1 MIARAEPASVA
12 NLDFTGLLYSLAVAE
27 HLGFRKAAEALGV
40 QESAVSRRVRAL
52 EDRLHVSLFERTS
65 HGARLTIAGER
76 FLSHARSALTEIDYA
91 AASAH
96 AVGRGEEGRLRIGF
110 FTALSSG
117 FLRELVR
124 RYRTAHPQMT
134 IELHEGS
141 SRHHVTLVRERRLD
155 VTFVMGVRKAADCE
169 VSTLWNEPVYVAL
182 PQGHRLADQ
191 AEVAWADL
199 ENERF
204 IASQSECGAEVHD
217 HVVRHMAGLGH
228 SPEVDRIA
236 VARDT
241 LLNLVE
247 LGFGVTL
254 VTDAGVT
261 RADQAVLFR
270 PLADPVDVVSF
281 SAVWSQEND
290 NPALRQF
297 ISLAHVLA
305 GKVRRGTSDWTGYA
319 A

>member
-1 MIARAEPASVA
+1 
-12 NLDFTGLLYSLAVAE
+12 
-27 HLGFRKAAEALGV
+27 
-40 QESAVSRRVRAL
+40 
-52 EDRLHVSLFERTS
+52 
-65 HGARLTIAGER
+65 
-76 FLSHARSALTEIDYA
+76 
-91 AASAH
+91 
-96 AVGRGEEGRLRIGF
+96 
-110 FTALSSG
+110 
-117 FLRELVR
+117 
-124 RYRTAHPQMT
+124 MT

-169 VSTLWNEPVYVAL
+169 VATLWSEPVYVAL

-191 AEVAWADL
+191 PEVAWADL

-217 HVVRHMAGLGH
+217 HVVRHIAGLGH

-254 VTDAGVT
+254 VTDAGVART
-261 RADQAVLFR
+261 DHLVVFR

-281 SAVWSQEND
+281 SAVWSPEND

-297 ISLAHVLA
+297 IQPGARARRQAASRDVGLDGSRGVTLSSPEVLA
-305 GKVRRGTSDWTGYA
+305 APSQIPDPSP
-319 A
+319 

>member
-27 HLGFRKAAEALGV
+27 HLGFRRAAEALGV

-52 EDRLHVSLFERTS
+52 EDRLHVSLFERSS

-76 FLSHARSALTEIDYA
+76 FLSHARAALTEIDYA

-110 FTALSSG
+110 FAPLSSG
-117 FLRELVR
+117 FLRELLQ
-124 RYRTAHPQMT
+124 RYRADHPQVV
-134 IELHEGS
+134 IELHEGA
-141 SRHHVTLVRERRLD
+141 SRHHLTLVRERRLD
-155 VTFVMGVRKAADCE
+155 VTFLMGVRKANDCE
-169 VSTLWNEPVYVAL
+169 VATLWSEPVYVAL

-191 AEVAWADL
+191 PEVAWADL
-199 ENERF
+199 QDERF

-217 HVVRHMAGLGH
+217 HVLRHTAGLGH
-228 SPEVDRIA
+228 SPEVERVA

-254 VTDAGVT
+254 VTTAGASAPD
-261 RADQAVLFR
+261 RAVVFR
-270 PLADPVDVVSF
+270 SLADPVDIVNF
-281 SAVWSQEND
+281 SAVWSLEND

-305 GKVRRGTSDWTGYA
+305 GKPRRGTSDWTGHA